1 MVFPLVLTQ
10 TSPPRLS
17 SRLPPSHHSESAMFS
32 VNHAAG
38 STSIPQGFQDPQ
50 YPVPGFF
57 PAYYP
62 WQSYPLLE
70 TSRPPLATVP
80 NAILPPASSFNP
92 STDGFST
99 GPSSAMANY
108 QGQNAV
114 YPPQNM
120 IAPTFHIQNACFQ
133 RTIYPFADMYLGN
146 MVSAPL
152 VAGDGGQAQAAAAA
166 PAPFQWPLPMQGG
179 AETHAS
185 QGQAD
190 QQDLVD
196 TVYAQGYPS
205 LPQQDQTSVGYEVQ
219 PLNQAGPSNDLGS
232 SALRQKSALR
242 PQKKLAKKVSMTL
255 VGDISSADA
264 STTEGQRAIPLLTV
278 RKMLPRIHENAA

>member
-1 MVFPLVLTQ
+1 
-10 TSPPRLS
+10 
-17 SRLPPSHHSESAMFS
+17 
-32 VNHAAG
+32 
-38 STSIPQGFQDPQ
+38 
-50 YPVPGFF
+50 
-57 PAYYP
+57 
-62 WQSYPLLE
+62 
-70 TSRPPLATVP
+70 
-80 NAILPPASSFNP
+80 
-92 STDGFST
+92 
-99 GPSSAMANY
+99 
-108 QGQNAV
+108 
-114 YPPQNM
+114 
-120 IAPTFHIQNACFQ
+120 
-133 RTIYPFADMYLGN
+133 MYLGN

-255 VGDISSADA
+255 VGDVPSADA